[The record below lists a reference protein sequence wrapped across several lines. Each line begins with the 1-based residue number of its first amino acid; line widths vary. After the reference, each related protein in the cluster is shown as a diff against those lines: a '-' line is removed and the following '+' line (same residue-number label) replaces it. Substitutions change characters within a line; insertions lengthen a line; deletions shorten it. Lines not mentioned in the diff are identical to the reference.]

1 MTDETLCVL
10 RHIFDVRIVHA
21 TNGTS
26 ARDIV
31 EYALLDYLECLV
43 QFDDLEIKDNE
54 KLKKRLD
61 EIRSM

>member
-10 RHIFDVRIVHA
+10 RRIFDVRINHT

-43 QFDDLEIKDNE
+43 QFDDWEME
-54 KLKKRLD
+54 
-61 EIRSM
+61 EE

>member
-1 MTDETLCVL
+1 MTDETLLVL
-10 RHIFDVRIVHA
+10 RHIFDVRINHA

-43 QFDDLEIKDNE
+43 QFDDFEME
-54 KLKKRLD
+54 
-61 EIRSM
+61 EE

>member
-10 RHIFDVRIVHA
+10 RHVFDARVNHA

-31 EYALLDYLECLV
+31 EYALLDYLECLM
-43 QFDDLEIKDNE
+43 QFDDLEMKE
-54 KLKKRLD
+54 
-61 EIRSM
+61 E